1 MENKVRFILGV
12 VKGEIIVSNRKR
24 ADLLLELQQKGFTP
38 FPKNISAV
46 VAGAVD
52 DAEEPEESID
62 ETEANPKS
70 VQASDY
76 EYLLSMPIGTLTLE
90 KVQKLCDDK
99 DKINEEVETLR
110 KTTPK
115 DLWMTDLDAFES
127 QLEVWNKSTLFTC
140 QPLFTCFD
148 FQLLFCHFIIPFSLM
163 FGYKLRNL
171 KPKKGRKD
179 RSQQVK

>member
-1 MENKVRFILGV
+1 MRFILGV

-140 QPLFTCFD
+140 FG
-148 FQLLFCHFIIPFSLM
+148 FQLFFCHFIIPFPLM